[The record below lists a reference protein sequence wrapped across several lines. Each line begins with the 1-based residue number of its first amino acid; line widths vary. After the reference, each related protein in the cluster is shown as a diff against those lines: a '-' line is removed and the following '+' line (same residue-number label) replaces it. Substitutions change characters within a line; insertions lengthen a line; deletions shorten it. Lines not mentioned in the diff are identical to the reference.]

1 MLGVA
6 PIEIVWLVAAIVV
19 AGIVTG
25 VLAGL
30 FGIGGGAVIVP
41 VLYEVFRGLGV
52 AEALRL
58 QLCIGTSLAIIV
70 PTVLRAYRAH
80 RAREA
85 ALAAA
90 LHAWAVPSVCGVAA
104 DGYRRRIARDDGAD
118 PVPRANPPRGRDLG
132 RARRADHDRGDDRL
146 CDCG

>member
-41 VLYEVFRGLGV
+41 VLYEVFRALGV
-52 AEALRL
+52 AEVVRM

-70 PTVLRAYRAH
+70 PTTIRSWRAH
-80 RAREA
+80 AARGAVLPGVVRIWAAPAILGVGVGALTA
-85 ALAAA
+85 ALAPAA
-90 LHAWAVPSVCGVAA
+90 VFKLTFVV
-104 DGYRRRIARDDGAD
+104 IASFIA
-118 PVPRANPPRGRDLG
+118 LKTMF
-132 RARRADHDRGDDRL
+132 
-146 CDCG
+146 